1 MPAVA
6 TQSRIEALEDEA
18 ATWRERYESL
28 KRDLDEMAATIMP
41 QTLHLTRTEA
51 RLLALLYRHPM
62 VTREVAFQVLYGNRV
77 HDDELPDIKILDVF
91 VCKLRAKLKLWRMSV
106 ETIYAQGF
114 AMPRQS
120 KEILRRL
127 IEAEKR

>member
-18 ATWRERYESL
+18 ATWRELYESL

-41 QTLHLTRTEA
+41 QTLHLTPTEA
-51 RLLALLYRHPM
+51 RLLALLYRCPM

-91 VCKLRAKLKLWRMSV
+91 VCKLRAKLKLWRMGV

-114 AMPRQS
+114 GMPRQS